1 MREECGIV
9 GISLEEGRRDVAV
22 QLYYSLFALQHRGQE
37 SAGISVHDGK
47 GTRTKKGMGLV
58 PQVFSKEDLIELAS
72 STGIGHVRY
81 STTGASSIENAQPL
95 VINYRDGTLA
105 LAHNGNLVNSQELR
119 YRLEAENRIFLSDSD
134 TEVIAQVFIKEL
146 SRKDLVGAIKD
157 VVRALSGSYSIVMLI
172 GDRVIAFRDPLGIK
186 PFCIGRLDSGYIVAS
201 ESSAID
207 VLGGLYL
214 RDVKPGELVIL
225 ENGEMK
231 AVELYRLKHSAHC
244 LFEHIYFSRADSILD
259 GKLIYQSRI
268 RIGERLYEEHPV
280 DADIVFPVPDSGI
293 TFALG
298 YSKGSNIPYLEGL
311 MKNRYSVRTFILP
324 GQDMRETAVRLKLNT
339 IKANV
344 AGKRVVIVDDSIV
357 RGTTSRRIVE
367 MVRAAGAEEVH
378 VRVGSPPIIAP
389 CYLGIDMPTRS
400 ELIAANRSIQSVERL
415 INADTLGY
423 ISIEGL
429 VDSIGIPKEDFCT
442 GCLTGTYP
450 VEIPGE
456 RCIISQLKITEF
468 EEEGED
474 EMIKPELY

>member
-1 MREECGIV
+1 LREECGIV
-9 GISLEEGRRDVAV
+9 GISLEGGCGDAPV

-58 PQVFSKEDLIELAS
+58 PQAFSKDDLIELAS

-119 YRLEAENRIFLSDSD
+119 YSLETEKRIFLSDSD

-146 SRKDLVGAIKD
+146 SKKDIIGAIKD
-157 VVRALSGSYSIVMLI
+157 VVRMLSGSYSIVMLI
-172 GDRVIAFRDPLGIK
+172 EDKVIAFRDPLGIK
-186 PFCIGRLDSGYIVAS
+186 PFCIGKLDSGYIVAS

-207 VLGGLYL
+207 VLNGVYL
-214 RDVKPGELVIL
+214 RDVKPGELIIL
-225 ENGEMK
+225 QNGQMET
-231 AVELYRLKHSAHC
+231 EQLYRLKHSAHC

-259 GKLIYQSRI
+259 GKLTYQSRI
-268 RIGERLYEEHPV
+268 KVGEKLYEEHPIE
-280 DADIVFPVPDSGI
+280 ADIVFPVPDSGT

-357 RGTTSRRIVE
+357 RGTTSKHIVD
-367 MVRAAGAEEVH
+367 MVRAAGAKEVH
-378 VRVGSPPIIAP
+378 VRIGSPPIIAP
-389 CYLGIDMPTRS
+389 CYLGINIPTRY
-400 ELIAANRSIQSVERL
+400 ELIAANRTIHNVETL
-415 INADTLGY
+415 IHTDTLGY
-423 ISIEGL
+423 VSLEGL
-429 VDSIGIPKEDFCT
+429 VNSIGILKEDFCT
-442 GCLTGTYP
+442 GCFTGIYP

-456 RCIISQLKITEF
+456 RCIVSQLKITEF
-468 EEEGED
+468 QE
-474 EMIKPELY
+474 KQ

>member
-1 MREECGIV
+1 LRDECGIV
-9 GISLEEGRRDVAV
+9 GISLGAGHRDAPV
-22 QLYYSLFALQHRGQE
+22 QIYYSLFALQHRGQE

-58 PQVFSKEDLIELAS
+58 PQVFSKDDLIELAS

-95 VINYRDGTLA
+95 VINYRDGTLS

-119 YRLEAENRIFLSDSD
+119 YRLEAEKRIFLSDLD
-134 TEVIAQVFIKEL
+134 TEVIAQVFIKEF
-146 SRKDLVGAIKD
+146 SRKDIRGAVKD
-157 VVRALSGSYSIVMLI
+157 VVRMLSGSYSIVMLI
-172 GDRVIAFRDPLGIK
+172 DDKVVAFRDPLGIK
-186 PFCIGRLDSGYIVAS
+186 PFCIGKLDSGYIVAS

-207 VLGGLYL
+207 VLGGMYL

-225 ENGEMK
+225 QNGQMET
-231 AVELYRLKHSAHC
+231 EQLYRLKHSAHC

-259 GKLIYQSRI
+259 SKLIYQSRI
-268 RIGERLYEEHPV
+268 KIGERLYEEHPI

-298 YSKGSNIPYLEGL
+298 YSKGSKIPYLEGL

-357 RGTTSRRIVE
+357 RGTTSRRIVD
-367 MVRAAGAEEVH
+367 MVRAAGAKEVH
-378 VRVGSPPIIAP
+378 VRIGSPPIIAP
-389 CYLGIDMPTRS
+389 CYLGIDMPTRN
-400 ELIAANRSIQSVERL
+400 ELIAAKKTVRDVERL

-423 ISIEGL
+423 ISLEGL
-429 VDSIGIPKEDFCT
+429 VSSIGIPEEDFCT

-450 VEIPGE
+450 VEITGE
-456 RCIISQLKITEF
+456 RCTTSQLKITEF
-468 EEEGED
+468 QKKNLKYGA
-474 EMIKPELY
+474 IL